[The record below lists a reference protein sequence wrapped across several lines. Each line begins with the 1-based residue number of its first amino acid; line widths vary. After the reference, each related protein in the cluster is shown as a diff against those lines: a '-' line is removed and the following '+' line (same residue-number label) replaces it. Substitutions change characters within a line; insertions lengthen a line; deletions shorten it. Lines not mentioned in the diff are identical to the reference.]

1 MAGVSGNVKDE
12 LAVVIKHNGPI
23 PGPLADACLAAAEVE
38 TPTSCTGM
46 AATWCPTH
54 GDCSCPPRYPHDPS
68 SERTLDDPRCALHGD
83 ASSHA
88 AAEVEP

>member
-1 MAGVSGNVKDE
+1 MSGNVKDE